1 MPFETIFQGEH
12 GGGSRN
18 RPDSGCSLKVEP
30 TGFLLNMERERKKG
44 RNQVFRLEPLE
55 LEVPS
60 ADLREHVELWTYGT
74 EDAI

>member
-1 MPFETIFQGEH
+1 M
-12 GGGSRN
+12 
-18 RPDSGCSLKVEP
+18 KVEP

-44 RNQVFRLEPLE
+44 RNHVFRLEPLE

-60 ADLREHVELWTYGT
+60 ADMREHVELRTYGT